1 MALGTWQPCL
11 GLLNSGFPIT
21 FISGSS
27 HGNFIAT
34 IIRKYSSGGVSWK
47 LLVMSGSSRKKN
59 LLEADSAEEEWDQ
72 LVDLVPRCTSSA
84 QHHAF
89 GPVAEGGSRG
99 RSQPHTGPKTDPAS
113 SPEIASR
120 WSPGLCFSTCRIL
133 RNRNDRLHPN
143 PKTNF
148 SLSIYTTLVLIPVCC
163 QRQFF

>member
-1 MALGTWQPCL
+1 MAI
-11 GLLNSGFPIT
+11 LLRLSSGNTP
-21 FISGSS
+21 
-27 HGNFIAT
+27 
-34 IIRKYSSGGVSWK
+34 SGGVSWQ
-47 LLVMSGSSRKKN
+47 LLVTSGSSRKKI

-72 LVDLVPRCTSSA
+72 LVRLGVRVVLSTMRSDLWRKE
-84 QHHAF
+84 
-89 GPVAEGGSRG
+89 VAEDEAS
-99 RSQPHTGPKTDPAS
+99 PTGPKTDPAS

-120 WSPGLCFSTCRIL
+120 WSPGHCFSTCRIL